1 MTEEFEESEFDFKD
15 MTCGQCA
22 YLTDKASI
30 KYGEQITEKEAGLCR
45 LLVLYKNFAVMLRDE
60 IACPDFIPRE

>member
-1 MTEEFEESEFDFKD
+1 MAEEFEDTEFDFKD

-30 KYGEQITEKEAGLCR
+30 KGYAEITEKEAGLCR
-45 LLVLYKNFAVMLRDE
+45 LLVLHNNFAIMLRDE